1 MTTKRLGRTGLSISP
16 VVFGCNVFGWTV
28 DEAASHDLLD
38 RMVERG
44 ITTLDTADVYSRWVP
59 GHTGGE
65 SETIIGSWLAK
76 DPARRDKVQIIT
88 KVGAPMPDAGEG
100 LSAAWIAEEVEN
112 SLRRLRTD
120 RIDLYFSHRPD
131 PKTPHE
137 ETLGA
142 YAKLMEAGKV
152 GAIGAS
158 NFDAALMEAA
168 EKAASGGLPAYG
180 AQQPEYNLYNR
191 DSFEGPLAEF
201 CITHDVGV
209 IPYFSLAAGFLT
221 GKYRDESDLKGPR
234 GERSIAKYMD
244 DRGRA
249 ILAAMDE
256 VVEETGAAHAE
267 IALAWMMRK
276 PGITAP
282 IASAT
287 SQRQLD
293 SLVNAMALD
302 LSEAQMA
309 RLDAAG
315 H

>member
-76 DPARRDKVQIIT
+76 DPARRGKVQIIT

-131 PKTPHE
+131 PMTPHE

-256 VVEETGAAHAE
+256 VAEETGAAHAE

-287 SQRQLD
+287 SERQLD

>member
-76 DPARRDKVQIIT
+76 DPARRGKVQIIT

-256 VVEETGAAHAE
+256 VAEETGAAHAE

-287 SQRQLD
+287 SERQLD

>member
-76 DPARRDKVQIIT
+76 DPARREKVQIIT

-287 SQRQLD
+287 SQRQLE

>member
-76 DPARRDKVQIIT
+76 DPARREKVQIIT

-131 PKTPHE
+131 PMTPHE

-256 VVEETGAAHAE
+256 VAEETGAAHAE

-287 SQRQLD
+287 SEKQLD

>member
-76 DPARRDKVQIIT
+76 DPARREKVQIIT

-100 LSAAWIAEEVEN
+100 LSATWIAEEVEN

-142 YAKLMEAGKV
+142 YAKLMEARKV

-256 VVEETGAAHAE
+256 VAEETGAAHAE

-287 SQRQLD
+287 SERQLD

-315 H
+315 D

>member
-76 DPARRDKVQIIT
+76 DPARREKVQIIT

-100 LSAAWIAEEVEN
+100 LSAAWIAEEAEN

-131 PKTPHE
+131 PNTPHE

-180 AQQPEYNLYNR
+180 AQQPEYNLYSR

-221 GKYRDESDLKGPR
+221 GKYRNESDLKGPR

-244 DRGRA
+244 DKGRA

-256 VVEETGAAHAE
+256 VAEETGAAHAE

-287 SQRQLD
+287 SPKQLD